1 MTGGGI
7 AAMRAT
13 SIGDDEMLGGA
24 DSIAPWDALAG
35 GCEASFA
42 DILRELRPLFPASRL
57 GGEGWARLLERAAEF
72 DRVRAGGRVGRRAEG
87 AVEDSLCLGGFVA
100 RSRR

>member
-7 AAMRAT
+7 AATRAT

-24 DSIAPWDALAG
+24 DSITPRDALAG

-42 DILRELRPLFPASRL
+42 DMLRELRPLFPASRL

-72 DRVRAGGRVGRRAEG
+72 DASGARRRASAG
-87 AVEDSLCLGGFVA
+87 A
-100 RSRR
+100 RRR